1 MKDGIKKTGTLSCES
16 PPNVI
21 SSPFASRRAIGQRV
35 LHKPPET
42 FEEALVRRH
51 AERDLSV
58 VDRQAVLRQ
67 IERDVKMGRSRFHNA
82 GMQRQ
87 HRQSTMACNPPPS
100 LPLFMINQQF
110 APEALGARCPSISLG
125 VWPAV
130 ASLCR
135 GCGSKLRAAR
145 LKPPILVAFRIS
157 WEKAR
162 RCSTRCGRD
171 RRAGR
176 RYRGSLY
183 ALPTTIYGMRWSLHL
198 QKKMSNSIFA
208 CKCKRIR
215 TLCPLR
221 TMPCSGPKSFR
232 LVCR

>member
-21 SSPFASRRAIGQRV
+21 SSHFASRRAIGQRV

-100 LPLFMINQQF
+100 LPLFMRS
-110 APEALGARCPSISLG
+110 EERRVGKE
-125 VWPAV
+125 
-130 ASLCR
+130 CR
-135 GCGSKLRAAR
+135 
-145 LKPPILVAFRIS
+145 
-157 WEKAR
+157 
-162 RCSTRCGRD
+162 
-171 RRAGR
+171 
-176 RYRGSLY
+176 
-183 ALPTTIYGMRWSLHL
+183 
-198 QKKMSNSIFA
+198 
-208 CKCKRIR
+208 
-215 TLCPLR
+215 
-221 TMPCSGPKSFR
+221 
-232 LVCR
+232 